1 MNARKLGFR
10 TALGAL
16 CFISFFAHAT
26 PDLTAPADLPP
37 AASVDTALAAHPTVL
52 AAQSRLAA
60 ATAEGR
66 RLQAGDYEYQA
77 RAAYTRRHE
86 SGIGGSNDWEIGIE
100 RGLRLPTKARLDA
113 ETANTLVAEAEARVA
128 DARHEAARE
137 LVALWYAALRG
148 AGEAEH
154 WRAQVGLLQQQSEVV
169 AKRLRAGDAAKME
182 SALAMAAVHQA
193 QAEHRRAET
202 AATAAVA
209 MLSTRFPGLPKPI
222 PQPGSVPALSGS
234 AEEWVTAALEDNHEL
249 AILRKEYER
258 MQIISRR
265 QQADLRPDPILG
277 LHFSRER
284 SGEDNLVGVSLA
296 LPLPGEARR
305 ARVTA
310 ANEEA
315 NALAQLLAAAKT
327 RIESEIRGTHLN
339 LQGGLSRLS
348 AQEEM
353 ALQLER
359 YAGLAWRAYELGEA
373 DLYEA
378 LNARKSAHD
387 ARRETATSRLDVH
400 ESAAR
405 LLLDGHQLWMSE
417 SGHAAH

>member
-1 MNARKLGFR
+1 MNMHKLGFR
-10 TALGAL
+10 TGLGAL
-16 CFISFFAHAT
+16 CFISIFAHAS
-26 PDLTAPADLPP
+26 PDLTPPADLPP
-37 AASVDTALAAHPTVL
+37 AASVNAVLATHPTVL

-66 RLQAGDYEYQA
+66 RLHAGEYEYQA

-100 RGLRLPTKARLDA
+100 RGLRLPAKARLDA

-137 LVALWYAALRG
+137 LVALWYSALRG

-202 AATAAVA
+202 AAAGAAA

-222 PQPGSVPALSGS
+222 PQPGPAPALSGS
-234 AEEWVTAALEDNHEL
+234 AEEWVAAALADNHEL
-249 AILRKEYER
+249 AILRKESER
-258 MQIISRR
+258 MQILSRR
-265 QQADLRPDPILG
+265 QQADLRPDPTLG

-284 SGEDNLVGVSLA
+284 SGQDNLVGVSLA

-327 RIESEIRGTHLN
+327 RIEGEIRGTHLN

-353 ALQLER
+353 ALQLDR

-387 ARRETATSRLDVH
+387 ARRETATSRLDVR

-405 LLLDGHQLWMSE
+405 LLLDGHQLWMPE

>member
-1 MNARKLGFR
+1 MNAGKPGLR

-16 CFISFFAHAT
+16 WFLSIYAHAAPELT
-26 PDLTAPADLPP
+26 PPADLPP
-37 AASVDTALAAHPTVL
+37 AASVDVVLAAHPAVL

-66 RLQAGDYEYQA
+66 RLHAGEYEYQA

-86 SGIGGSNDWEIGIE
+86 SGIGGSNDWEIGLE
-100 RGLRLPTKARLDA
+100 RGLRLPAKARLDVESA
-113 ETANTLVAEAEARVA
+113 ATLVEAAEARVA

-137 LVALWYAALRG
+137 LVALWYTALRE

-154 WRAQVGLLQQQSEVV
+154 WRAQVGLLRQQSEVV
-169 AKRLRAGDAAKME
+169 AKRLRAGDAAMME

-202 AATAAVA
+202 AAAAAAA
-209 MLSTRFPGLPKPI
+209 MLSTRFPGLPNPI
-222 PQPGSVPALSGS
+222 PHPGSAPELSGS
-234 AEEWVTAALEDNHEL
+234 ADEWVAAVLADNHEL
-249 AILRKEYER
+249 AILRKESER
-258 MQIISRR
+258 MRILSRR
-265 QQADLRPDPILG
+265 QQADLRPDPTLG
-277 LHFSRER
+277 LYFSRER
-284 SGEDNLVGVSLA
+284 SGQDNLVGVSLM

-305 ARVTA
+305 AQATMA
-310 ANEEA
+310 SEEA
-315 NALAQLLAAAKT
+315 NALSQQVAAAKA
-327 RIESEIRGTHLN
+327 RIESEIRGTYLN
-339 LQGGLSRLS
+339 LQGGLNQLS
-348 AQEEM
+348 AQEAM
-353 ALQLER
+353 LQQLGQ

-373 DLYEA
+373 DLFEA

-387 ARRETATSRLDVH
+387 ARRAAAKSRLDVH

-405 LLLDGHQLWMSE
+405 LLLDGHRLWLSE